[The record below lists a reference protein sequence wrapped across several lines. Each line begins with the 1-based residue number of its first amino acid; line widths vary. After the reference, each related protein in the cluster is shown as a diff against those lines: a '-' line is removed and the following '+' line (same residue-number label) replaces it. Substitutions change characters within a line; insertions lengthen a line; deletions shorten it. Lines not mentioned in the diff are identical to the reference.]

1 MVLANACPVPRVR
14 SQIEHLLKENID
26 RRTARRL
33 HDVEV
38 HLEDN
43 QVIISGEA
51 HSYYVRQLALTSVL
65 HALINWGPVQ
75 IVDNIRV
82 LTLN

>member
-1 MVLANACPVPRVR
+1 MILANACPVPRVR
-14 SQIEHLLKENID
+14 SHIEHLLRENIANH
-26 RRTARRL
+26 TARRL
-33 HDVEV
+33 HDIDV

-43 QVIISGEA
+43 QVILSGKA

-82 LTLN
+82 KAA